1 MRYHKAVPITR
12 PEADFI
18 ISRPTTSLNDCVVV
32 EDGGQ
37 WYDVRRMTE
46 RELTD
51 FVDAL
56 HRARLADPAAGSN
69 TPH

>member
-18 ISRPTTSLNDCVVV
+18 ISTPSKSLNECVVV
-32 EDGGQ
+32 EDDGQ

-51 FVDAL
+51 FVDTL
-56 HRARLADPAAGSN
+56 HRTRLANVSAGAN
-69 TPH
+69 APH

>member
-1 MRYHKAVPITR
+1 MRYHKAVPISR
-12 PEADFI
+12 PEADYI
-18 ISRPTTSLNDCVVV
+18 ITTSSSSLNDCVVV
-32 EDGGQ
+32 EDDGQ

-51 FVDAL
+51 FVDTL
-56 HRARLADPAAGSN
+56 HRARLANVAAGST

>member
-1 MRYHKAVPITR
+1 MRYHKAVSITR
-12 PEADFI
+12 PEADFL
-18 ISRPTTSLNDCVVV
+18 ISTPSESLNECVVV
-32 EDGGQ
+32 EDDGR

-56 HRARLADPAAGSN
+56 HRARLANVEAGSN
-69 TPH
+69 APH